1 LRILR
6 CSYVLVRWSHDR
18 PMSGQKLEAPLAND
32 VACAE
37 FLAKER

>member
-1 LRILR
+1 MFLR
-6 CSYVLVRWSHDR
+6 CSYMSVRRSSDR
-18 PMSGQKLEAPLAND
+18 PMSGQKLEAPLADD